1 MTEEQYLKEQEEIEE
16 KYKISIHKLRKKYI
30 EDNAEFKVGDYI
42 YNVTGIIKIDRIG
55 YNICKWSNSPEIIYY
70 GLRYKKM
77 GGELFRTK
85 DKKESSLQYNLKKVK
100 L

>member
-1 MTEEQYLKEQEEIEE
+1 MTEEKYLKEQEKIED
-16 KYKISIHKLRKKYI
+16 KYKTSIHKLRKKNI
-30 EDNAEFKVGDYI
+30 EKNAEFKVGDYI

-55 YNICKWSNSPEIIYY
+55 YNIWKWSDTPEIIYY
-70 GLRYKKM
+70 GLRYKKI

-85 DKKESSLQYNLKKVK
+85 DKNESSLQHNLKKVN